1 VTEDQDTQSCPK
13 ITAGRNGHAP
23 AHAVVSDEE
32 AFGYARDF
40 LENQF
45 VYLAIS
51 PRAGGLSIGV
61 NVNPL
66 VKCTFNCLYCE
77 IDRAQPVRAARF
89 DTERMAAELEA
100 TLRLAGAGH
109 LRQLPRY
116 AKLPDQLLQMRH
128 VALSGDG
135 EPTLADHFTEALFE
149 INHLRTR
156 GDLPFFKIVV
166 VTNSTALDRPKVQEG
181 LTLLNREDQVWA
193 KLDGGTQDYLNRLNG
208 LTAPIEKILDNI
220 LRVGRRRPVV
230 IQSLFPAING
240 GGTAGGRDSAIRAT
254 AEATEEAAGANFAGA
269 NLFGHAADGPDGLQP
284 FATKIAFQDRAY
296 RPAGDGIARGSVLSF
311 SPPDRRWKSG
321 KSRAWIYKRWRA

>member
-1 VTEDQDTQSCPK
+1 MTISVWHRARRAHIVVRVTEDQDTQSCPK

-240 GGTAGGRDSAIRAT
+240 AEPPADEIQQYAQRLKQLKKQRAQISLVQIYSATRPMART
-254 AEATEEAAGANFAGA
+254 GCSH
-269 NLFGHAADGPDGLQP
+269 LPLKSLS
-284 FATKIAFQDRAY
+284 KIAHTVRQVTGLRAE
-296 RPAGDGIARGSVLSF
+296 VF
-311 SPPDRRWKSG
+311 
-321 KSRAWIYKRWRA
+321 